1 MARYELLY
9 KASVARDLKGLPK
22 ADIRRILSRAEKL
35 RESPFPP
42 DCTKLAGQ
50 ESYRIRQAN
59 YRILYTVDALRI
71 VVFVVKVAHRKD
83 VYRR

>member
-22 ADIRRILSRAEKL
+22 ADIRRILGRAEKL
-35 RESPFPP
+35 RENPFPP
-42 DCTKLAGQ
+42 DCTKLAGK
-50 ESYRIRQAN
+50 ESYRIRQGN
-59 YRILYTVDALRI
+59 YRILYTVDDIRI